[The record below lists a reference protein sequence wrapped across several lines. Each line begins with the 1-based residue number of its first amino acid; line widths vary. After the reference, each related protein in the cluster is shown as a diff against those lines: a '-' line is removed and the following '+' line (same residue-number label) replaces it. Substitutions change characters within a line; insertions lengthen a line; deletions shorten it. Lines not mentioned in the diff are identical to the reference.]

1 MNVRT
6 ITSLIL
12 AMPWLAT
19 AAGVLAAEKSGERMP
34 YTGSDKAVFT
44 TALNL
49 EVTGVGRDTV
59 YVAKDTVSSRPGVAR
74 QSIVVNHGWF
84 TQSAR
89 PAQSGNVEDM

>member
-6 ITSLIL
+6 STSLIL
-12 AMPWLAT
+12 AMPLLAP

-34 YTGSDKAVFT
+34 YTGPDKAVFT
-44 TALNL
+44 TAPNP
-49 EVTGVGRDTV
+49 EVTGFGRDTV